1 MKLMFKCYDICVIE
15 SEFSW
20 QNGGHN
26 EREEWVRSNQDNNT
40 DKSICNAS
48 ISNQILHKAKKFNP

>member
-1 MKLMFKCYDICVIE
+1 MFKCYDICVIE

-20 QNGGHN
+20 QNGEHT
-26 EREEWVRSNQDNNT
+26 ERERMSSNQNNT

-48 ISNQILHKAKKFNP
+48 ISSQVLHKAKKFNP

>member
-20 QNGGHN
+20 QNGEHT
-26 EREEWVRSNQDNNT
+26 ERERMSSNQNNT
-40 DKSICNAS
+40 D
-48 ISNQILHKAKKFNP
+48 NPFAMPV

>member
-20 QNGGHN
+20 QNGEHS
-26 EREEWVRSNQDNNT
+26 ERKNEWV
-40 DKSICNAS
+40 
-48 ISNQILHKAKKFNP
+48 QIKIITQINPFAMPVQVAKFHIKPRI